1 MEGMEKMTGFM
12 DDLLELGGG
21 GGAVKG
27 PWDER
32 IGCGILQGD
41 PTDGFKGPV
50 EPTWAQGFK

>member
-21 GGAVKG
+21 GGGGAVKG

-32 IGCGILQGD
+32 IGCGILQVQGD
-41 PTDGFKGPV
+41 PTDGFKGPIV
-50 EPTWAQGFK
+50 L